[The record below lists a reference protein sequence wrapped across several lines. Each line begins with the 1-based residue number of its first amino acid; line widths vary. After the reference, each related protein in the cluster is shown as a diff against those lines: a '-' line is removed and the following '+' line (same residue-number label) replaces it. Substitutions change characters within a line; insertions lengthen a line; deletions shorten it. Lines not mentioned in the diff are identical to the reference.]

1 VKKGRYCPHWVDAGQ
16 LVTALSAGHNI
27 SILSVVA
34 VKTIE
39 DSILEW
45 GCYSL
50 PSCGSSTERS
60 FIKECK

>member
-1 VKKGRYCPHWVDAGQ
+1 VKKGRNCPHWVDAGQ

-27 SILSVVA
+27 SILNVLA

-39 DSILEW
+39 DLILER

-50 PSCGSSTERS
+50 PSCGPSTERS
-60 FIKECK
+60 FVKE